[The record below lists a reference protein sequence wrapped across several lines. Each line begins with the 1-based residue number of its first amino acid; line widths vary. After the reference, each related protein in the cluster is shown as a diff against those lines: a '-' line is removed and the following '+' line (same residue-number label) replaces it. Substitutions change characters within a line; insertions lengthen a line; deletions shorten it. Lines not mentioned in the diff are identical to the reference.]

1 MAENVLQK
9 KKLLTWAWRFVR
21 LIFLLSVST
30 SMFLYFIQNTLI
42 FPGSSTQ
49 GRAEANFIP
58 LKGVELVKLTT
69 KDGNEVTAAFATALD
84 KTAKALPDASS
95 RPTML
100 YFYGNGMCL
109 RDCMLDLQQFRMLGV
124 NVLIPEYIGY
134 GLSTGKASEE
144 GCYATSEAAYAYLL
158 SRKDVNP
165 KKIVISGW
173 SLGSAVAID
182 LASKKQPAGLATFS
196 AFTSMTDM
204 AKKTFPFFPWPG
216 LILKYRFD
224 SQKKIANVK
233 CPVFLSHGKVDSLIP
248 WQMTENLASSVEGT
262 KTILYIDKADHADIF
277 SVGGSQL
284 LKALEQF
291 LQTL

>member
-1 MAENVLQK
+1 MAETVQK
-9 KKLLTWAWRFVR
+9 KKMLLNWCKRFLR
-21 LIFLLSVST
+21 IILISYIVMLTLLYS
-30 SMFLYFIQNTLI
+30 FQNALI
-42 FPGSSTQ
+42 FPGHSTQ

-58 LKGVELVKLTT
+58 LKDTELVKLTT
-69 KDGNEVTAAFATALD
+69 KDGNQIVAAFGVALD
-84 KTAKALPDASS
+84 RNAKPLLDASS

-109 RDCMLDLQQFRMLGV
+109 RDCILDFQQFRMMGV

-134 GLSTGKASEE
+134 GLSSGQVSEQN
-144 GCYATSEAAYAYLL
+144 CYATSEVAYDYLL
-158 SRKDVNP
+158 TRKDVDP

-182 LASKKQPAGLATFS
+182 LASKKQAAGLATFS
-196 AFTSMTDM
+196 AFTSMINM
-204 AKKTFPFFPWPG
+204 AKKTFPFFPWPE
-216 LILKYRFD
+216 LILKYRFE
-224 SQKKIANVK
+224 SQKKIATVK

-248 WQMTENLASSVEGT
+248 WQMTESLASTVQGS
-262 KTILYIDKADHADIF
+262 KTVFYIDNADHADIF
-277 SVGGSQL
+277 SVGGNQL